1 MIGDSRANEIERAL
15 AELTEEQEDE
25 LDEALR
31 EEGIDTWWS
40 SRRRMRW
47 MWQEAIRRGW
57 LMGPA

>member
-1 MIGDSRANEIERAL
+1 MIGHDNSDEIERAL

-25 LDEALR
+25 LDEALND
-31 EEGIDTWWS
+31 GDKAYYWS

-47 MWQEAIRRGW
+47 RYQESIRRGW